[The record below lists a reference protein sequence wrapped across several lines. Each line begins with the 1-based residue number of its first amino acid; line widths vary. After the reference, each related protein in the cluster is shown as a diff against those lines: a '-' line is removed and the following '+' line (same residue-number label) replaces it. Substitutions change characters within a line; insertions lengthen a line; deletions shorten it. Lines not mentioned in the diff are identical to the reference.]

1 MAEIHFL
8 GTGGSVAT
16 PQRDN
21 TSILMQAG
29 NALILI
35 YCPGSAAAKI
45 RRLGFEPSQ
54 VGTIMLTHIHPD
66 HIYGL
71 PGLVHSQM
79 LIAGEIQIMGS
90 KATVDFSRRLLDL
103 FGLRRRKIRTRLR
116 FRVLKPG
123 QRIHFQGACSA
134 RALSVPHHRSS
145 LAYHFYLETE
155 EREILFSGDTP
166 VHEPLFADARGID
179 YLVHDAS
186 APSRYFRRYPVLSR
200 LHTSFLSLGR
210 RSQEAGVR
218 CLVPCHFLAGAA
230 CSAAGVR
237 REIRRHFRGRLI
249 VPRDFQSI
257 RL

>member
-21 TSILMQAG
+21 TSVLLRTG

-35 YCPGSAAAKI
+35 DCPGSAVVKI
-45 RRLGFEPSQ
+45 RKLGFEPSQ
-54 VGTIMLTHIHPD
+54 VNTLILTHIHPD

-71 PGLVHSQM
+71 PSLVHSQM
-79 LIAGEIQIMGS
+79 LIAGEILIIGS
-90 KATVDFSRRLLDL
+90 EASVNFSRRLLDL

-116 FRVLKPG
+116 FRVLRPG
-123 QRIHFQGACSA
+123 QTVHLEGSCSA
-134 RALSVPHHRSS
+134 RALSVPHHHSS
-145 LAYHFYLETE
+145 LAYHFYLEGE
-155 EREILFSGDTP
+155 GREILFSGDTP
-166 VHEPLFADARGID
+166 VHEPLFADAGGVD

-186 APSRYFRRYPVLSR
+186 APSRYFKKYPVLSR
-200 LHTSFLSLGR
+200 LHTSFLALGR
-210 RSQEAGVR
+210 WSQEAGVR
-218 CLVPCHFLAGAA
+218 CLFPCHFLAEAA
-230 CSAAGVR
+230 CSTAEVR

-249 VPRDFQSI
+249 VPRDLQSI